1 MKGLLHFLEKWKA
14 AFEDGKPL
22 ARMRP
27 LFDALDNFMYS
38 NSGRTKVAP
47 HVRDPIDLKRF
58 MIVVVIALL
67 PSVIAGWYYFG
78 QRILVLIL
86 ISYVVGGVIEVL
98 FAIVRKEEVNEGFLV
113 TGMIYPLILPPAVPY
128 WIAAIG
134 MALGVIFAKEL
145 FGGTG
150 RNLINPALAGRAF
163 IAIGYPVALSTGWVQ
178 PAAGAS
184 GRFLQFVDAST
195 VDALTGATPLMQ
207 VKNGTLES
215 MWNLLVGFR
224 AGSVGETCAALII
237 VGGVFLLFTK
247 VANWRTVVGV
257 LGAVFVFQSIL
268 NLADPAAY
276 APAIWHLMAGGLLFG
291 TFFMATDPV
300 TSPIT
305 NGGKLVYG
313 ILIGIVT
320 VLIRNFS
327 GYVEGVMFA
336 ILFGNVAAPLLDEIS
351 LGIRARRLNRE
362 A

>member
-1 MKGLLHFLEKWKA
+1 MKGLLNLLEKWKG

-38 NSGRTKVAP
+38 NAGQTKVAP
-47 HVRDPIDLKRF
+47 HIRDPIDLKRF

-86 ISYVVGGVIEVL
+86 LSYIVGGVIEVL

-128 WIAAIG
+128 WMAALG

-163 IAIGYPVALSTGWVQ
+163 IAIGYPVALSTGWIQ
-178 PAAGAS
+178 PASGGS

-195 VDALTGATPLMQ
+195 VDAIASATPLMQ
-207 VKNGTLES
+207 GKHGSLES
-215 MWNLLVGFR
+215 VMNLLVGFR
-224 AGSVGETCAALII
+224 SGSVGETCAALII
-237 VGGVFLLFTK
+237 IGGLFLLFTK
-247 VANWRTVVGV
+247 VANWRTVVGM

-268 NLADPAAY
+268 HLVDTAAY
-276 APAIWHLMAGGLLFG
+276 APAIWHLGAGGLLFG
-291 TFFMATDPV
+291 AFFMATDPV
-300 TSPIT
+300 TSPTT
-305 NGGKLVYG
+305 NGGKMVYG

-336 ILFGNVAAPLLDEIS
+336 ILFGNVIAPLLDQIAF
-351 LGIRARRLNRE
+351 GMRTRRLSRE